1 MILQGGC
8 QDLGDAAMPEW
19 KGRQSCLFRFDPGAP
34 VMEAGFEDYLDVV
47 SNLVGTANL
56 ETREA
61 YMVVDE
67 RIVEPLMPQ
76 GCAGGQV
83 EGRNSGREQ
92 VWHQYEPGRG
102 YYFDG
107 TMLERMAVIVIANV
121 SGCIVCPGAFHG
133 EAGEDGEAHVLAANR
148 GYLLSPECVRGSDV
162 FLDRSVR
169 SFLRIT
175 FETAVVSSQLSVAE
189 GWDGFV
195 GAFQLVSRGGGR

>member
-1 MILQGGC
+1 MILQGGY
-8 QDLGDAAMPEW
+8 QDLGDAVMPEW
-19 KGRQSCLFRFDPGAP
+19 KGRQSCLFRFDPVAP
-34 VMEAGFEDYLDVV
+34 VMEAGFEDYVDVV
-47 SNLVGTANL
+47 SNLVHAANP

-61 YMVVDE
+61 YMAVDE
-67 RIVEPLMPQ
+67 RMVEPLTGQ
-76 GCAGGQV
+76 CCAGGQAA
-83 EGRNSGREQ
+83 GRDSGREQ

-148 GYLLSPECVRGSDV
+148 GYLLSPECVRGSKV

-175 FETAVVSSQLSVAE
+175 FETGTAVVSSQ
-189 GWDGFV
+189 
-195 GAFQLVSRGGGR
+195 